1 MKDTLATYRRRG
13 KVWEYRIREYNISKS
28 GFKTKKEAKDA
39 ALELENEL
47 KSGGRIDKD
56 SSVYELWKRWF
67 ELEILPSNKSTRTKD
82 KYRKIGTQVEKWFGD
97 KIASTMKYSDY
108 QETLNEYGKQVG
120 ADTLSRFNSTIR
132 NAIILARKDSI
143 LIKDF
148 TLGVKINAQKQV
160 KQANEKYIESL
171 SDYRALLSFLKR
183 NMNYPTSIIPYFLYV
198 QLKTGFRV
206 GEVMALTWED
216 IDFKNDLIK
225 TYRRIDSA
233 RHVFA
238 PPKTSTSVREVPV
251 SSDVMEV
258 LYSLRSKQESLK
270 IQDISDGFIFFDEKY
285 GLPTNNGINKALRSY
300 LNELKIKPIITA
312 TGCRHT
318 YCSVMLAKG
327 IDISVVAKYMG
338 HKDTQRIIDTYG
350 HVLKEL
356 EEKEKEKIKSIL
368 SEFK

>member
-1 MKDTLATYRRRG
+1 MMVTLATYRRRG

-56 SSVYELWKRWF
+56 STVFELWKRWF
-67 ELEILPSNKSTRTKD
+67 ELEILPSNRSTRTKD
-82 KYRKIGTQVEKWFGD
+82 KYRKVGTQVEKWFGN
-97 KIASTMKYSDY
+97 KVASTMKYSEY
-108 QETLNEYGKQVG
+108 QEILNEYGKQVG
-120 ADTLSRFNSTIR
+120 ADSLSRFNSAIR
-132 NAIILARKDSI
+132 NSIILARKDSI

-160 KQANEKYIESL
+160 KQANEKFIESL
-171 SDYRALLSFLKR
+171 SDYKSLLSFLKKK
-183 NMNYPTSIIPYFLYV
+183 MNYPTSIVPYFLYV

-216 IDFKNDLIK
+216 IDFKNGMII

-251 SSDVMEV
+251 SSDVLEV
-258 LYSLRSKQESLK
+258 LDSLRIKQEKLK
-270 IQDISDGFIFFDEKY
+270 INNISDGFIFFDEKY
-285 GLPTNNGINKALRSY
+285 GLPTNNGINKALKSY
-300 LNELKIKPIITA
+300 LNELKIKPVITA

-327 IDISVVAKYMG
+327 VDISVVAKYMG
-338 HKDTQRIIDTYG
+338 HKDTKRIIDTYG

-356 EEKEKEKIKSIL
+356 EEMEKEKIRNIL
-368 SEFK
+368 NEFT